1 MKLSE
6 VDQVLVRYADTLSP
20 QAISFKIGG
29 ILTPEQVMSRIAQ
42 LLETTD
48 WLTAAQ
54 QDALVT
60 MKMRQLIVELEEMK
74 LSPRVAEIMIRA
86 LESLGARLEKRQVA
100 TEKDLSTLY
109 AFQGVVMLDAITIAM
124 NHMKTSITK
133 GNKADEE
140 EWDEALVAAM
150 RFAQMELAKHEHEP
164 KEIAS

>member
-124 NHMKTSITK
+124 NHMKAKLTK
-133 GNKADEE
+133 GDPVEE
-140 EWDEALVAAM
+140 QEWDDAM
-150 RFAQMELAKHEHEP
+150 VDGIRFAQMELAKHEM
-164 KEIAS
+164 KEIES